1 MSIKTTTQQIKN
13 DNIRIEKTIEFNAIF
28 KETNIKS
35 FIEPNYNKLI
45 LCSKDTEK
53 PIIRVAGD
61 AINETQL
68 LIEKLTKLKPVFE
81 LINNFIDD
89 VSYGYIDLNY
99 NKIKFIYKNTV
110 LIEIKVVN
118 ENVLKIESNFE
129 IKKQAI
135 HIPYDE
141 GKLIISTGFNSTED
155 ITYRLE
161 KQITLK
167 ELNANILDEMNE
179 KTINIFQKNLN
190 INVKEYPQIEYT
202 IWG

>member
-1 MSIKTTTQQIKN
+1 MS
-13 DNIRIEKTIEFNAIF
+13 
-28 KETNIKS
+28 
-35 FIEPNYNKLI
+35 
-45 LCSKDTEK
+45 
-53 PIIRVAGD
+53 V
-61 AINETQL
+61 
-68 LIEKLTKLKPVFE
+68 IEKLTKLKPVFE